1 MYFYTQAMNNAIFQQ
16 KYHLQQCPKPQKF
29 KDIFNQKS
37 CAGAY
42 TPKTIKHCWQKLKKT
57 YMNGQLYHIHG
68 SEHWIFFPN
77 WSRLT

>member
-1 MYFYTQAMNNAIFQQ
+1 MNNAIFQQ

-42 TPKTIKHCWQKLKKT
+42 TLKTIKHC
-57 YMNGQLYHIHG
+57 
-68 SEHWIFFPN
+68 
-77 WSRLT
+77 